1 MRVDLALMAELDR
14 AFEKE
19 NRQNAQLSELG
30 LSLQSTTQ
38 TAEAMQKRLIDQQER
53 SLGTL
58 KASYWLCLTIGT
70 SLEHRAPGSGGNFLK
85 PQNSDYRHGNPAL
98 ARCQIKLASS

>member
-53 SLGTL
+53 ILRTHSTKFFRG
-58 KASYWLCLTIGT
+58 
-70 SLEHRAPGSGGNFLK
+70 APGWQQRCAS
-85 PQNSDYRHGNPAL
+85 RHCVA
-98 ARCQIKLASS
+98 CQTVSWPWLPRMHLPHGT

>member
-30 LSLQSTTQ
+30 LSLQSTSQ
-38 TAEAMQKRLIDQQER
+38 SAEAMQKRLIDQQE
-53 SLGTL
+53 
-58 KASYWLCLTIGT
+58 
-70 SLEHRAPGSGGNFLK
+70 
-85 PQNSDYRHGNPAL
+85 
-98 ARCQIKLASS
+98 